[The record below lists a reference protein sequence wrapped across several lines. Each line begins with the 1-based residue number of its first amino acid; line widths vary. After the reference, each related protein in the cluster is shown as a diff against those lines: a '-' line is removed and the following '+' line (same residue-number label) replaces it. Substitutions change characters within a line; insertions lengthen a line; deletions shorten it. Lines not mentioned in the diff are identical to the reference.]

1 MQRLTRIVRAAA
13 ASLGALAAVIS
24 VLIVFNVASFGS
36 VELQRLREPTLVFWI
51 CVLAVFFLRPDRTD
65 AWARWSSRVETWF
78 ASPRAFAAIAGI
90 GGLLLVASSLTHH
103 LAFNTHSHDLGIYQ
117 EALAGAWEWPPLPS
131 RWLGSSFLGE
141 HFSPVLFLIAPLY
154 RALNSPLTLVL
165 LHPVVL
171 WAGVFPLAAVG
182 RELGLTRA
190 ITNLVCLVYLFFP
203 TVARAA
209 AYPFHHEVFYPVVL
223 ISLYLGFLQKRPL
236 LVGLLVVAA
245 VAVKEDAGLYLLGM
259 GIFFGLHHR
268 RWRWGAPIAV
278 AGAVSTAIAVVWI
291 IPFFQT
297 GSAGYGFL
305 GRWHA
310 WVTPVGVMGAA
321 GNMLAAILTEDFI
334 TVIAAT
340 VLLPFRGRW
349 TWTVVAIPVLLNL
362 TSSSANQA
370 QLGLYYGVPVA
381 ATAAVASMAALACRP
396 SSRAGGL
403 KLAAVALV
411 INVAAFT
418 YPSIPSCRGEV
429 LAEIRRIDRE
439 ATVAMS
445 ASFDPLLQH
454 VERRELVRA
463 RQEPRTDLVVLRTD
477 RYTWPLE
484 RDQASGLASRL
495 ESSPR
500 YEERFRCDGFVIFEH
515 RIDSGEANG
524 SERHR
529 GSEVSR

>member
-1 MQRLTRIVRAAA
+1 MQRVTRIVRAAA
-13 ASLGALAAVIS
+13 ASLGALAAVTS

-51 CVLAVFFLRPDRTD
+51 CVLAVLLLRPDRSD
-65 AWARWSSRVETWF
+65 AWARWTSMVEARF
-78 ASPRAFAAIAGI
+78 ASPPAFAAIAGF

-103 LAFNTHSHDLGIYQ
+103 LAFNTYSHDLGIYQ
-117 EALAGAWEWPPLPS
+117 EALAGAWEWPPLYS

-154 RALNSPLTLVL
+154 RAMSSPLTLVL
-165 LHPVVL
+165 LHAVVL
-171 WAGVFPLAAVG
+171 WVGVFPLAAVG

-223 ISLYLGFLQKRPL
+223 ISLYLGFLQRKPL
-236 LVGLLVVAA
+236 LVALMVLAA
-245 VAVKEDAGLYLLGM
+245 VAVKEDAGLYLVGM
-259 GIFFGLHHR
+259 GVFFGLHHR

-278 AGAVSTAIAVVWI
+278 AGAVSTAVAVVWI

-310 WVTPVGVMGAA
+310 WITPVGFMGAA
-321 GNMLAAILTEDFI
+321 GDVLAAIFTEDFI

-362 TSSSANQA
+362 TSSTANQA

-381 ATAAVASMAALACRP
+381 ATAAVASMAALGCRP
-396 SSRAGGL
+396 TSRAGGL

-418 YPSIPSCRGEV
+418 YPSIPPYRGEV
-429 LAEIRRIDRE
+429 LAELRRIDRE
-439 ATVAMS
+439 ATVAAS
-445 ASFDPLLQH
+445 ASFDPLLQYI
-454 VERRELVRA
+454 ERRELILPG
-463 RQEPRTDLVVLRTD
+463 EKPSTDLVVVRTD
-477 RYTWPLE
+477 RFTWPLD
-484 RDQASGLASRL
+484 RDQASELVSRL
-495 ESSPR
+495 EASPW
-500 YEERFRCDGFVIFEH
+500 YEERFRRGGFVIFEH
-515 RIDSGEANG
+515 RTDSGEAIDRIFG
-524 SERHR
+524 LAK
-529 GSEVSR
+529 